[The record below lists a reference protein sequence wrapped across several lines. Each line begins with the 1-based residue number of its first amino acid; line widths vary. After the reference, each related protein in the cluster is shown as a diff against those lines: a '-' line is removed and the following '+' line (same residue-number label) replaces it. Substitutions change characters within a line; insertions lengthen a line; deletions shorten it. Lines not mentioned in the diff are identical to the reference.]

1 MSLELKQ
8 YLQGVLA
15 ELDKLTV
22 QIRETHDM
30 SESAEMVL
38 SLKEFVQ
45 EQIESPYRE
54 NSSNSARS
62 AG

>member
-1 MSLELKQ
+1 MSSELRQ

-15 ELDKLTV
+15 ELDKLEV
-22 QIRETHDM
+22 QIRQTHDI

-38 SLKEFVQ
+38 CLKELVQ
-45 EQIESPYRE
+45 EQIERPSRE
-54 NSSNSARS
+54 NPGNSARS